1 MSGGI
6 MIAFFTSWPMWITIA
21 PIILCSVVSA
31 AAIIERFIFFRKINH
46 DYRAILGTSC
56 SICAAA
62 GARRRWRCVTPT
74 RGRLIGIIRDVA
86 AGVIRKD
93 ETEGIILGAS
103 RSAIVAIEKHVGIIA
118 TMATVSPM
126 LGLLGTVTGL
136 LKAFMAMYHG
146 GPDASTMLS
155 YGVAEALLTT
165 ILGLMV
171 AIPSWMF
178 YNIMVSRVEFYVREI
193 EYITN
198 SMSLAG
204 G

>member
-1 MSGGI
+1 MSGGT

-31 AAIIERFIFFRKINH
+31 AAIIERFLFFGRINH
-46 DYRAILGTSC
+46 DYRAILGSVMLNMRSGRGQETLALCDSY
-56 SICAAA
+56 A
-62 GARRRWRCVTPT
+62 GP
-74 RGRLIGIIRDVA
+74 LIGIIRDVA

-198 SMSLAG
+198 SMSLARG
-204 G
+204 

>member
-1 MSGGI
+1 MSGET

-21 PIILCSVVSA
+21 PILLCSVISA
-31 AAIIERFIFFRKINH
+31 AAIIERLIFFRKINL
-46 DYRAILGTSC
+46 DYRAIIGSVTHHLRDGKAGD
-56 SICAAA
+56 AAA
-62 GARRRWRCVTPT
+62 MLGAYP
-74 RGRLIGIIRDVA
+74 GPLIGIIRDVA
-86 AGVIRKD
+86 AGTGRRD
-93 ETEGIILGAS
+93 DTEGIILGAS
-103 RSAIVAIEKHVGIIA
+103 RSAIVAIEKNVGIIA

-171 AIPSWMF
+171 AIPSWIF
-178 YNIMVSRVEFYVREI
+178 YNTMVSRVDFYVREI
-193 EYITN
+193 EYIAN
-198 SMSLAG
+198 SMSSAG
-204 G
+204 

>member
-1 MSGGI
+1 MSGET
-6 MIAFFTSWPMWITIA
+6 MIAFFTSWPMWVTIA
-21 PIILCSVVSA
+21 PIILCSVISA
-31 AAIIERFIFFRKINH
+31 AAIIERLIFFRKINH
-46 DYRAILGTSC
+46 DYRA
-56 SICAAA
+56 
-62 GARRRWRCVTPT
+62 
-74 RGRLIGIIRDVA
+74 LIGGVLGQVRGGKGGEALAMLGSYAGPLVDIIRDVA
-86 AGVIRKD
+86 AGLAGNED
-93 ETEGIILGAS
+93 TDGIILGAS
-103 RSAIVAIEKHVGIIA
+103 RSAMVSIEKNVGIIA
-118 TMATVSPM
+118 TIATVSPM

-193 EYITN
+193 EYISN
-198 SMSLAG
+198 SMTAG